1 MDEATSPCSCKAE
14 RDSSPRPLP
23 QILISTEYQD
33 AIPAKPGGFEYKESG
48 MARECRIKK
57 HANRL
62 FSGLLSGKFPALG
75 HSGWYCRSIL
85 IRAPARAK
93 SADPLRGRIVGILR
107 RNRKDRAYK
116 RTNRYA
122 RHDRQRSATTHD
134 RYIRNMRE
142 PIGRVPMKSS
152 GVPGERLWTL
162 KAGIVGNYAFR
173 TAIQYGEVV
182 HGWTHCLMTE
192 SGETPRRELCDQH
205 IRCARYRY
213 GHLLRRL

>member
-1 MDEATSPCSCKAE
+1 MRFPQNRGNPSTKSQE
-14 RDSSPRPLP
+14 R
-23 QILISTEYQD
+23 
-33 AIPAKPGGFEYKESG
+33 
-48 MARECRIKK
+48 
-57 HANRL
+57 HANVSTKSMPIGCFRGY
-62 FSGLLSGKFPALG
+62 FREHFRPGNNAGG
-75 HSGWYCRSIL
+75 YRCSI
-85 IRAPARAK
+85 RHGGNP
-93 SADPLRGRIVGILR
+93 SADFADHLRGCSVGILR

-152 GVPGERLWTL
+152 GVPGERLWTP